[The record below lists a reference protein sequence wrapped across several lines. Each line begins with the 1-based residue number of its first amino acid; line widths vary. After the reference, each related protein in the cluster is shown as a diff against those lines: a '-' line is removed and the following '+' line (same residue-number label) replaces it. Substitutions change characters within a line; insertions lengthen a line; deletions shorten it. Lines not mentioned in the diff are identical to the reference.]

1 MKQGLILKTSI
12 GPNGV
17 IGVNVLLH
25 VEVLEHNQEVVV
37 VIHLEMEAFHVLLIQ
52 ILKLKSV
59 IMAHV
64 LVCYFIIK
72 I

>member
-1 MKQGLILKTSI
+1 MKQGQILKTSI

-25 VEVLEHNQEVVV
+25 VEVLEHNQEVAV

>member
-1 MKQGLILKTSI
+1 MKQGQILKTSI

-25 VEVLEHNQEVVV
+25 VEVLELNQEVAN
-37 VIHLEMEAFHVLLIQ
+37 VIHQEMEVFHVLLIQ

-72 I
+72 F